1 MVEPRTEGEQ
11 DKEMNY
17 QMHVEPYLIER
28 VNHHHE
34 ELLQEMEALSL
45 EKRLREN
52 RRGQAS
58 GLTAL
63 VRSTRYRIGQSLQG
77 SPSPCRC
84 R

>member
-1 MVEPRTEGEQ
+1 MAEPTREGEQ

-17 QMHVEPYLIER
+17 QMHVEPDQWSKQR
-28 VNHHHE
+28 HE

-58 GLTAL
+58 RLTAL
-63 VRSTRYRIGQSLQG
+63 LRRARYRMGQSLHL